1 MKNTTP
7 ALLGASLLLLS
18 FAATAQTPD
27 GAPAPTP
34 DTSAAPQAD
43 AAVTPSSP
51 AVEPASPPAAAPTT
65 PDQALEAELA
75 VREQEEIQRDA
86 AADTESDALKGLG
99 IAARVSTLGLGV
111 EAIKSLHK
119 RVNVRVQGN
128 FFDYD
133 ETLEEDGVSYEGK
146 LKLQT
151 FGALLDV
158 YPFAG
163 VPAIGRLRL
172 SAGAYSNGNEID
184 LKANCRS
191 QCEVGDVT
199 VSSANASQNPQLA
212 GAADF
217 NSFAPYLGFGFGNAM
232 RGLPFHFALD
242 VGVLFQGSPAINL
255 GASGIATVR
264 DNNTGVTTTRNLA
277 TDPDFQAQLR
287 KESRNAEDD
296 AKEFKYY
303 PVVSLTIGYRFNV
316 F

>member
-1 MKNTTP
+1 MKSSSKTLLGGALLLVSFQAAAQIAPDPTTPTADTSATSAADARAPAAPGTTPPSTTP
-7 ALLGASLLLLS
+7 AAEPGL
-18 FAATAQTPD
+18 AQ
-27 GAPAPTP
+27 
-34 DTSAAPQAD
+34 Q
-43 AAVTPSSP
+43 
-51 AVEPASPPAAAPTT
+51 
-65 PDQALEAELA
+65 EAELA
-75 VREQEEIQRDA
+75 VREQEESLRDA
-86 AADTESDALKGLG
+86 RADKERDALNGLG

-133 ETLEEDGVSYEGK
+133 QSVDEDGIRYDGK

-151 FGALLDV
+151 LGALLDV

-163 VPAIGRLRL
+163 VPAIGRLRF

-199 VSSANASQNPQLA
+199 VSSANSSQNPQLT

-217 NSFAPYLGFGFGNAM
+217 DSFAPYLGLGFGNAM
-232 RGLPFHFALD
+232 RGLPFHFAFD
-242 VGVLFQGSPAINL
+242 VGVLFQGAPKINL

-264 DNNTGVTTTRNLA
+264 DNNTGATTTRNLA
-277 TDPDFQAQLR
+277 TDPDFQSQLR

-303 PVVSLTIGYRFNV
+303 PVVSLTIGYRFNL